1 MTSAAL
7 SSIYAVEPA
16 DGGGSTSYDISENSN
31 GSSTSGLSSSMVNAS
46 PVTATNGA
54 SSSSASSST
63 LLAPKTNGG
72 GSLLNGSIASSS
84 NSISVRPVTVTKN
97 GTSKIIVQNPQ
108 HKSTPHVIHVTA
120 APNINGNGGH
130 LLTSSTTTGT
140 PIIISTSQLSS
151 ANGTSN
157 GGNNYVLSKG
167 AGAISLP
174 NGLRTLV
181 LQSAGTSTATTGATS
196 ATSSS
201 ANIHILGTIPA
212 TATYSKQQQPPMKK
226 LKISAPT
233 EAASIIAPSGATNG
247 NGITNVTSISS
258 S

>member
-7 SSIYAVEPA
+7 SSIYAVEPT
-16 DGGGSTSYDISENSN
+16 DGGSTSYDISENSN
-31 GSSTSGLSSSMVNAS
+31 GSSTSGLSSSIVNAS
-46 PVTATNGA
+46 PVTATTVA
-54 SSSSASSST
+54 SSSSASST

-130 LLTSSTTTGT
+130 LLTSNTTSGT
-140 PIIISTSQLSS
+140 PIIISASQLSS

-212 TATYSKQQQPPMKK
+212 TATYSKQQPPMKK